1 MIEYFK
7 DSKTGEIK
15 PNQTVDNQMYFFW
28 REHMISDQ
36 DRANGVVTILTG
48 DWSGV
53 RLKDDKYVVRL
64 EGIKFVLP
72 DGNPRRTLSDYL
84 EAEVILPDNA
94 AELIDE
100 TQIKKVKNDA
110 FILYKWYYVKQ
121 PEFIAKLPEPPK
133 VFPNHLF

>member
-7 DSKTGEIK
+7 DEMTGEFK
-15 PNQTVDNQMYFFW
+15 PNQVVENQMYFFW
-28 REHMISDQ
+28 REHMISDE
-36 DRANGVVTILTG
+36 DRAEGVVTILTG

-53 RLKDDKYVVRL
+53 RLEDDKYVVRL

-72 DGNPRRTLSDYL
+72 DGNPRRTMDDYL

-100 TQIKKVKNDA
+100 NQLRKAKNDA

-121 PEFIAKLPEPPK
+121 PEFIEKLPEQPK